1 MQRARNDVLISA
13 FLVLLFIWVVWEAQE
28 WPFLTRFFPW
38 AVGFPALGL
47 ALVQFGLA
55 FWKAFCR
62 RVDPEGGGIQGETGE
77 KVEDGARLDA
87 KLLRRRTLSISAWT
101 LAFALSLWL
110 FGFKVGGLLIS
121 PAFLRF
127 QARESWRTSIL
138 YGLGVYLF
146 FFGGFEMAL
155 EFPLPPG
162 AIAASLGLQSF
173 DWYLVNPLLN
183 VILRR

>member
-1 MQRARNDVLISA
+1 MHRARNDVLISA
-13 FLVLLFIWVVWEAQE
+13 FLVLLFIWVVWEARE
-28 WPFLTRFFPW
+28 WPFLTRFFPL
-38 AVGFPALGL
+38 AIGFPALAL
-47 ALVQFGLA
+47 ALVQFGIA

-62 RVDPEGGGIQGETGE
+62 RVDPEVGGIQGEPGE
-77 KVEDGARLDA
+77 KVEAGEMLDA
-87 KLLRRRTLSISAWT
+87 ELIRRRTLSISAWT
-101 LAFALSLWL
+101 LAFALGLWL
-110 FGFKVGGLLIS
+110 FGFKVGGLLMS

-127 QARESWRTSIL
+127 QARESWKTSIL

-162 AIAASLGLQSF
+162 LIAKSLGLQSF
-173 DWYLVNPLLN
+173 DWYLVNPILN